1 MGRQFKLNLQVPEL
15 VLTFVLVEIAVRKSG
30 IRSGFLRVNDKN
42 DVERLMQAYL
52 SNQDLFGGTGE
63 AELRSWLEAKLNK
76 KTESLER
83 KLAQA
88 RDFIAKNSFK
98 VDSSDEWGK

>member
-1 MGRQFKLNLQVPEL
+1 MK
-15 VLTFVLVEIAVRKSG
+15 
-30 IRSGFLRVNDKN
+30 
-42 DVERLMQAYL
+42 
-52 SNQDLFGGTGE
+52 
-63 AELRSWLEAKLNK
+63 AEFRSWLEAKLNK

-88 RDFIAKNSFK
+88 KDFIAKNSFK